1 MFILAQQQD
10 GENNRQKQQEVDW
23 EGEFSRVRQQRE
35 EDNKPINTLQKQGGK
50 LLENAKNIDL
60 KMPKFEG
67 PGKEAG
73 FNPEFNPTVLFAIL
87 ALLAFA
93 TSLLQSWQ
101 ATVATLK

>member
-1 MFILAQQQD
+1 
-10 GENNRQKQQEVDW
+10 
-23 EGEFSRVRQQRE
+23 
-35 EDNKPINTLQKQGGK
+35 
-50 LLENAKNIDL
+50 
-60 KMPKFEG
+60 MPKFEG